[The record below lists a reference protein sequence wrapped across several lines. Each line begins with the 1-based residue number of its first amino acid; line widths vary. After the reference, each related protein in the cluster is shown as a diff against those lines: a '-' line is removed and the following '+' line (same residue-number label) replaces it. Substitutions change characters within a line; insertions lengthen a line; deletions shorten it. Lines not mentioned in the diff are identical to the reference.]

1 MREPP
6 VVRPESAIVDPVGRG
21 VVLYVVHEEF
31 PECTAE
37 TDGQLGSSSY
47 QLTN

>member
-21 VVLYVVHEEF
+21 VVLYVVHEES
-31 PECTAE
+31 PECTVE
-37 TDGQLGSSSY
+37 TDGQQDS
-47 QLTN
+47 